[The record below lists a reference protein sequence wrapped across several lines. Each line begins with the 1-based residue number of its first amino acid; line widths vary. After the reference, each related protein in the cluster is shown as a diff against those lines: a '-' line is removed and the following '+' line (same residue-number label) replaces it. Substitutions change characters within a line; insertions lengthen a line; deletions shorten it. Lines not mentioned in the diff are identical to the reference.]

1 MPKHKSIKQ
10 PVTAGPMRPRVSRHG
25 KSLAEVY
32 TISIPEI
39 SRVVTKQDP
48 KTGEFT
54 TSRKVVQAAVTRA
67 MTPAEIEQHRA
78 AVLRARGATMSKGR
92 KNTGGDGAGKKKVKV
107 G

>member
-25 KSLAEVY
+25 RPLTEVY
-32 TISIPEI
+32 TITLPEI

-54 TSRKVVQAAVTRA
+54 TTRKVVQAAVTRP
-67 MTPAEIEQHRA
+67 MTPTEIEEHRA
-78 AVLRARGATMSKGR
+78 KVLRARGATMNKGL
-92 KNTGGDGAGKKKVKV
+92 KNTGGAGAGKKKVKV

>member
-10 PVTAGPMRPRVSRHG
+10 PVSAGPMRPRVSRHG
-25 KSLAEVY
+25 KPLADVY
-32 TISIPEI
+32 IVSVPEI

-54 TSRKVVQAAVTRA
+54 TSRRVVQAAVTRP
-67 MTPAEIEQHRA
+67 MTPTEIELHRMS
-78 AVLRARGATMSKGR
+78 VLRARGATMSKGR